1 MVSRKENKMPP
12 RPASFFLLFLR
23 ALRVKQL
30 ARYRGA
36 KQVRSDAPRRQ
47 CAQQRQFFNFT
58 PTPKWR
64 IWIKELGKK
73 AQAIMASK
81 TSRAEDA
88 APIIDLAEMGA
99 RVAAR
104 KAALGLTDLP
114 RNNGKRRTESKKALL
129 KAIEDAGGKW

>member
-1 MVSRKENKMPP
+1 
-12 RPASFFLLFLR
+12 
-23 ALRVKQL
+23 
-30 ARYRGA
+30 
-36 KQVRSDAPRRQ
+36 
-47 CAQQRQFFNFT
+47 
-58 PTPKWR
+58 
-64 IWIKELGKK
+64 
-73 AQAIMASK
+73 MASK